1 MRRRKRRRRRMRRRR
16 RRRRMRMRIR
26 MRWHALC
33 GERMVMIFALH
44 AGPEDASS
52 MDEFC
57 KS

>member
-1 MRRRKRRRRRMRRRR
+1 
-16 RRRRMRMRIR
+16 MRIR

-52 MDEFC
+52 MDENFA
-57 KS
+57 SLEDDDR